1 MKNFKNIM
9 SLGIV
14 AASIL
19 TACGRPT
26 PINTYVPTIAP
37 PNPTINTNVALP
49 QVIIDNKQPT
59 LPDGKAATEIRFD
72 MEYESSKPTT
82 TPKPAASPSSGQSV
96 NAQNTETAE
105 PQADEMY
112 VPIGTTKQ
120 FSVEVK
126 LDDEQSLSKYTRVNW
141 VSTNRNIGTVSAS
154 GVFTPIT
161 EGTTKVIASIG
172 GVAVTMVVNVAP
184 GNFIWQQMQA
194 PTKANL
200 YGVKLVSDTEA
211 WAVGAGGT
219 MLHFFQGRWYDI
231 TQQVFPATNGANLYS
246 IDMVSPYEGWAVGDN
261 TVLHFMNGIWQRI
274 PVPAQGTFK
283 SVDMLAPGLGWIVG
297 DSGGSA
303 VALRLMGPMGWQPV
317 ATGIERPLNAVSVI
331 GPNHAW
337 AVGDSG
343 NLQRAGIFQFNGTT
357 WEKVRFTNSLID
369 IFKPT
374 GKYSMK
380 AVKMVNSSQGW
391 AVGEYDPLL
400 SSVRG
405 KRGAIFKYDAINDI
419 WTEIQLNA
427 DTDKRY
433 AQVTYNA
440 IGMMNPNEGWVLG
453 NTVTAALDFSA
464 NNQVNGNL
472 MKTDGNFVS
481 PASDFKAQSLPTAF
495 NSIDIVEHGHGI
507 IVGDQGLI
515 MHRQY
520 DLNYRYKRSNFG
532 NFNGEAGLGYTGTNT
547 GTGVPVDP
555 TLTGGY

>member
-1 MKNFKNIM
+1 MKKVTSFI
-9 SLGIV
+9 SLGIL
-14 AASIL
+14 ATSLL

-26 PINTYVPTIAP
+26 PSSLYAPVQSLPTS
-37 PNPTINTNVALP
+37 TINTNVALP
-49 QVIIDNKQPT
+49 QVVLDNKQPT
-59 LPDGKAATEIRFD
+59 LPDGKQATDIRFD
-72 MEYESSKPTT
+72 MKYESSKPANSTSKTT
-82 TPKPAASPSSGQSV
+82 TAQDPTSAEAQV
-96 NAQNTETAE
+96 NNE
-105 PQADEMY
+105 PQADEMV

-120 FSVEVK
+120 MSVEIT
-126 LDDEQSLSKYTRVNW
+126 LDDESKLSNYTRVNW
-141 VSTNRNIGTVSAS
+141 VSSNRNVGTVSTS
-154 GVFTPIT
+154 GVFTPIM

-172 GVAVTMVVNVAP
+172 GAAVTMTVHVKP

-219 MLHFFQGRWYDI
+219 ILHFFQGRWYDL
-231 TQQVFPATNGANLYS
+231 TQMAHPATNGANLYS

-261 TVLHFMNGIWQRI
+261 TILHLVNGRWERI

-283 SVDMLAPGLGWIVG
+283 SVDMINPMMGWIVG

-303 VALRLMGPMGWQPV
+303 VVMRLMGPMGWQPV
-317 ATGIERPLNAVSVI
+317 ATAIEKPLNAVSAI
-331 GPNHAW
+331 GPNHVW

-343 NLQRAGIFQFNGTT
+343 NLQRAGIYQFNGTT
-357 WEKVRFTNSLID
+357 WDKVRFTNSLID
-369 IFKPT
+369 WKKPT

-380 AVKMVNSSQGW
+380 AIKMVNSSQGW

-419 WTEIQLNA
+419 WTEIELN
-427 DTDKRY
+427 TEVDKRF
-433 AQVTYNA
+433 AQVTYNS

-453 NTVTAALDFSA
+453 NTVQAALDFSA
-464 NNQVNGNL
+464 NNEVNGNL
-472 MKTDGNFVS
+472 MKTDGTFVQ
-481 PASDFKAQSLPTAF
+481 PASDFKAQSLPNAF

-520 DLNYRYKRSNFG
+520 DLNYRYKRGNFG
-532 NFNGEAGLGYTGTNT
+532 NFNGDMGQGFTGAQPTDPVMTGY
-547 GTGVPVDP
+547 
-555 TLTGGY
+555 